1 MADEKFGIEN
11 LKAVLK
17 FGVTLGKNIS
27 DDLADKK
34 LSFGEVLGLAAQLGQ
49 ISDFV
54 ANKDA
59 IIAEA
64 KDLSFD
70 EIKELVAEVE
80 QVITNEEVVATI
92 EDAIAVIIAAKNLIE
107 RFTAK
112 KGTVGSGTAT
122 ATNTDGTSK

>member
-17 FGVTLGKNIS
+17 FGVTIGKNIA
-27 DDLADKK
+27 DDLSDNK

-49 ISDFV
+49 ITDFV

-59 IIAEA
+59 IINEA

-70 EIKELVAEVE
+70 EIKELVAEIE
-80 QVITNEEVVATI
+80 GVITNEEVVATI
-92 EDAIAVIIAAKNLIE
+92 EDAIAVIVAAKNLIE
-107 RFTAK
+107 RFTKK
-112 KGTVGSGTAT
+112 KGTVSAGAT